1 MTINK
6 FESADNTNDEDAREA
21 VNRFMEDIG
30 AGFRA
35 NEDTVMAPDDA
46 DHLTVSMLRGVLEKQ
61 PDERRVT
68 IVVGIPGHGSQVFT
82 EVLAVSHAYD
92 SKINEN
98 IVVIHVMPEV
108 N

>member
-1 MTINK
+1 MTINE
-6 FESADNTNDEDAREA
+6 FESADDKAREA
-21 VNRFMEDIG
+21 VNKFMEDIG
-30 AGFRA
+30 SGFRA

-46 DHLTVSMLRGVLEKQ
+46 DHLTVSMLRGVLAKH

-68 IVVGIPGHGSQVFT
+68 IVVGIPGYGSQVFT

-92 SKINEN
+92 SKINED

>member
-1 MTINK
+1 MQVRLRALQAHMHANMRSMDCLLSTTQPTLIN
-6 FESADNTNDEDAREA
+6 STQ
-21 VNRFMEDIG
+21 
-30 AGFRA
+30 
-35 NEDTVMAPDDA
+35 T
-46 DHLTVSMLRGVLEKQ
+46 LRGVLEKQ

-68 IVVGIPGHGSQVFT
+68 IVVGIPGYGSQVFT
-82 EVLAVSHAYD
+82 EALAVSHAYD

>member
-6 FESADNTNDEDAREA
+6 FESADEAREA
-21 VNRFMEDIG
+21 VNKFMEDIG
-30 AGFRA
+30 SDFRA

>member
-6 FESADNTNDEDAREA
+6 FESADDEAREAREA
-21 VNRFMEDIG
+21 VNKFMEDIG
-30 AGFRA
+30 SDFRA

>member
-1 MTINK
+1 MTNNK
-6 FESADNTNDEDAREA
+6 FESADDEAREA
-21 VNRFMEDIG
+21 VNKFMEDIG
-30 AGFRA
+30 SGYRA
-35 NEDTVMAPDDA
+35 NEDTVMTPDY
-46 DHLTVSMLRGVLEKQ
+46 LTVSMLREALEKQ

-92 SKINEN
+92 SKINDD

>member
-6 FESADNTNDEDAREA
+6 FESADDEAREA
-21 VNRFMEDIG
+21 VNKFMEDIG
-30 AGFRA
+30 SGYRA

-46 DHLTVSMLRGVLEKQ
+46 DYLTVSSLRGVLEKQ

-82 EVLAVSHAYD
+82 EVLAVSHGYD
-92 SKINEN
+92 SKINED

>member
-6 FESADNTNDEDAREA
+6 FESADDEAREA
-21 VNRFMEDIG
+21 VNKFMEDIG
-30 AGFRA
+30 SGFRA
-35 NEDTVMAPDDA
+35 NEDTVMTPDDA

-92 SKINEN
+92 SKFDED